1 MRMEL
6 LLPHF
11 QNYKMDSFE
20 LDRLLERATVGDINA
35 INNLIDFY
43 IEQKDFYH
51 AKLEIERLKYINQP
65 ESYRRLGY
73 IYSCG
78 LIDKPD
84 FDAAKLY
91 YKKGFEL
98 GDEACGYNL
107 ALLDIKEGNYADA
120 IPYLTYGVS
129 VNHIPSIK
137 LLAKLYIEGKVVSK
151 DLEIAFSLLK
161 KALDLG
167 EVEVYASLG
176 KVCYQLHNY
185 DEAFNYFSQGFKHK
199 DPDCIFY
206 LGLCYAS
213 GLGVKQDLAR
223 ARYYYEIGANINE
236 PRCLYNLSLYYKDGI
251 GVEKSE
257 ALASSLYQKAIE
269 NGFKK

>member
-1 MRMEL
+1 MNSYEIEKL
-6 LLPHF
+6 H
-11 QNYKMDSFE
+11 
-20 LDRLLERATVGDINA
+20 ERASIGDINA
-35 INNLIDFY
+35 INELINFY
-43 IEQKDFYH
+43 IENNDLYH

-65 ESYRRLGY
+65 EAFRKLGY

-84 FDAAKLY
+84 FDLAKSY
-91 YKKGFEL
+91 YKKGYEL

-107 ALLDIKEGNYADA
+107 ALLDIKEGNYASA

-137 LLAKLYIEGKVVSK
+137 LLAKLYIEGKAVSK
-151 DLEIAFSLLK
+151 DLEIALSLLK

-176 KVCYQLHNY
+176 KVCYQIHRY
-185 DEAFNYFSQGFKHK
+185 EEAFNYFSLGFKQK

-213 GLGVKQDLAR
+213 GLGVKQDFVR

-269 NGFKK
+269 NGFKI

>member
-1 MRMEL
+1 
-6 LLPHF
+6 
-11 QNYKMDSFE
+11 MDSYE
-20 LDRLLERATVGDINA
+20 LEKLLERASVGDIKA
-35 INNLIDFY
+35 INDLVDFY
-43 IEQKDFYH
+43 IEQNDLYH
-51 AKLEIERLKYINQP
+51 AKLEIERLKYIKQP
-65 ESYRRLGY
+65 ESYRKLGY

-84 FDAAKLY
+84 FDSAKFY

-98 GDEACGYNL
+98 RYS
-107 ALLDIKEGNYADA
+107 DA

-129 VNHIPSIK
+129 GNHIPSIK

-161 KALDLG
+161 KALELG
-167 EVEVYASLG
+167 EVEVYTSLG
-176 KVCYQLHNY
+176 KVCYQLHKY
-185 DEAFNYFSQGFKHK
+185 DEAFNYFSQGFQQK
-199 DPDCIFY
+199 DPDCIYY

-213 GLGVKQDLAR
+213 GFGVKQDLAR

-236 PRCLYNLSLYYKDGI
+236 PRCLYNLSLYYKEGI

>member
-1 MRMEL
+1 MNSYEIEKL
-6 LLPHF
+6 H
-11 QNYKMDSFE
+11 
-20 LDRLLERATVGDINA
+20 ERASIGDINA
-35 INNLIDFY
+35 INDLVNFY
-43 IEQKDFYH
+43 VENNDLYH

-65 ESYRRLGY
+65 EAFRKLGF

-84 FDAAKLY
+84 FDLAKSY
-91 YKKGFEL
+91 YKKGYEL

-107 ALLDIKEGNYADA
+107 ALLDIKEGDYASA

-129 VNHIPSIK
+129 ANHIPSIK
-137 LLAKLYIEGKVVSK
+137 LLAKLYIEGKAVSK
-151 DLEIAFSLLK
+151 DLEIALSLLK

-176 KVCYQLHNY
+176 KVCYQLHKY
-185 DEAFNYFSQGFKHK
+185 EEAFNYFSLGFKQK

-213 GLGVKQDLAR
+213 GLGVKQDFVR

-269 NGFKK
+269 NGFKI

>member
-1 MRMEL
+1 MNSYEI
-6 LLPHF
+6 
-11 QNYKMDSFE
+11 E
-20 LDRLLERATVGDINA
+20 RLQERASVGDIKA
-35 INNLIDFY
+35 INALVDFY
-43 IEQKDFYH
+43 IEQKDLYH

-65 ESYRRLGY
+65 ESYRKLGY

-78 LIDKPD
+78 LIEKPD
-84 FDAAKLY
+84 LDLARIY

-107 ALLDIKEGNYADA
+107 ALLDIKEGSYIDA

-151 DLEIAFSLLK
+151 DLEIALSLLK
-161 KALDLG
+161 KALELG

-176 KVCYQLHNY
+176 KVCYQLHKY
-185 DEAFNYFSQGFKHK
+185 DEAFNYFSQGFKYK

-213 GLGVKQDLAR
+213 GLGVRQDFAR

-236 PRCLYNLSLYYKDGI
+236 PRCLYNLSLYYKDGV

>member
-1 MRMEL
+1 MNSYEIEKL
-6 LLPHF
+6 H
-11 QNYKMDSFE
+11 
-20 LDRLLERATVGDINA
+20 ERASIGDINA
-35 INNLIDFY
+35 INDLVNFY
-43 IEQKDFYH
+43 VENNDLYH

-65 ESYRRLGY
+65 EAFRKLGF

-84 FDAAKLY
+84 LDLAKSY
-91 YKKGFEL
+91 YKKGYEL

-107 ALLDIKEGNYADA
+107 ALLDIKEGNYASA

-129 VNHIPSIK
+129 ANHIPSIK
-137 LLAKLYIEGKVVSK
+137 LLAKLYIEGKAVSK
-151 DLEIAFSLLK
+151 DLEIALSLLK

-176 KVCYQLHNY
+176 KVCYQIHKY
-185 DEAFNYFSQGFKHK
+185 EEAFNYFSLGFKQK

-213 GLGVKQDLAR
+213 GLGVKQDFVR
-223 ARYYYEIGANINE
+223 ARYYYESGANINE

-269 NGFKK
+269 NGFKI

>member
-1 MRMEL
+1 MNSYEIEKL
-6 LLPHF
+6 
-11 QNYKMDSFE
+11 Q
-20 LDRLLERATVGDINA
+20 ERASVGDVNA
-35 INNLIDFY
+35 INDLVNFY
-43 IEQKDFYH
+43 IENNDLYH

-65 ESYRRLGY
+65 EAFRKLGF

-84 FDAAKLY
+84 LDLAKSY
-91 YKKGFEL
+91 YKKGYEL

-107 ALLDIKEGNYADA
+107 ALLDIKEGNYASA

-129 VNHIPSIK
+129 ANHIPSIK

-151 DLEIAFSLLK
+151 DLEIALSLLK

-176 KVCYQLHNY
+176 KVCYQIHNY
-185 DEAFNYFSQGFKHK
+185 EEAFNYFSLGFKQK

-213 GLGVKQDLAR
+213 GLGVKQDFVR

-269 NGFKK
+269 NGFKI

>member
-1 MRMEL
+1 
-6 LLPHF
+6 
-11 QNYKMDSFE
+11 MDSYE
-20 LDRLLERATVGDINA
+20 LEKLLERASVGDIKA
-35 INNLIDFY
+35 INDLVDFY
-43 IEQKDFYH
+43 IEQKDLYH
-51 AKLEIERLKYINQP
+51 ARLEIERLKYIKQP

-84 FDAAKLY
+84 FEQSKFY

-107 ALLDIKEGNYADA
+107 ALLDIKEGRYSEA

-161 KALDLG
+161 KALELG
-167 EVEVYASLG
+167 ETEVYTSLG
-176 KVCYQLHNY
+176 KVCYQLHKY
-185 DEAFNYFSQGFKHK
+185 EEAFSYFSQGFQQKN
-199 DPDCIFY
+199 PDCIYY

-213 GLGVKQDLAR
+213 GFGVKQDFAR

-236 PRCLYNLSLYYKDGI
+236 PRCLYNLSLFYKEGI

>member
-1 MRMEL
+1 MNSYEIEKL
-6 LLPHF
+6 H
-11 QNYKMDSFE
+11 
-20 LDRLLERATVGDINA
+20 ERASIGDINA
-35 INNLIDFY
+35 INDLVNFY
-43 IEQKDFYH
+43 IENNDLYH

-65 ESYRRLGY
+65 EAFRKLGF

-78 LIDKPD
+78 LIDNPD
-84 FDAAKLY
+84 FDLAKSY
-91 YKKGFEL
+91 YKKGYEL

-107 ALLDIKEGNYADA
+107 ALLDIKEGDYASA

-129 VNHIPSIK
+129 ANHIPSIK
-137 LLAKLYIEGKVVSK
+137 LLAKLYIEGKAVSK
-151 DLEIAFSLLK
+151 DLEIALSLLK

-176 KVCYQLHNY
+176 KVCYQLHKY
-185 DEAFNYFSQGFKHK
+185 EEAFNYFSLGFKQK

-213 GLGVKQDLAR
+213 GLGVKQDFVR

-236 PRCLYNLSLYYKDGI
+236 SRCLYNLSLYYKDGI

-269 NGFKK
+269 NGFKI

>member
-1 MRMEL
+1 MNSYEIEKL
-6 LLPHF
+6 H
-11 QNYKMDSFE
+11 
-20 LDRLLERATVGDINA
+20 ERASVGDINA
-35 INNLIDFY
+35 IDELVTFY
-43 IEQKDFYH
+43 IENKDFYH
-51 AKLEIERLKYINQP
+51 AKLEIERLKYIDHP
-65 ESYRRLGY
+65 EAYRKLGY

-84 FDAAKLY
+84 FDLAKSY

-107 ALLDIKEGNYADA
+107 ALLDIKEGNY
-120 IPYLTYGVS
+120 INVISYLTYGVS

-151 DLEIAFSLLK
+151 DLEIALSLLK

-167 EVEVYASLG
+167 EIEVYASLG
-176 KVCYQLHNY
+176 KVCYQIHKY
-185 DEAFNYFSQGFKHK
+185 EEAFNYFSLGFNQK
-199 DPDCIFY
+199 DPDCIYY
-206 LGLCYAS
+206 LGVCYAS
-213 GLGVKQDLAR
+213 GLGVKQDFIR